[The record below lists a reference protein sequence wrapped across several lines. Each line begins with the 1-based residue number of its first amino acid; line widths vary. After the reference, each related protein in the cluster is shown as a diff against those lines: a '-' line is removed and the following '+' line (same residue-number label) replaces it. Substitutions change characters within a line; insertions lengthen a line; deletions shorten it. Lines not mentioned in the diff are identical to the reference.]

1 MLNSSHAFSS
11 FSIDDLDRAREFY
24 GQTLGVGVEEIKE
37 MGGLLELRL
46 GGGSKVMLYVKPD
59 HQPAT
64 FTVLNFPVKNVDETV
79 AELKRRGV
87 RFELYDL
94 PDLKTDEHG
103 IARGDGNGPTI
114 AWFKDPA
121 GNIISVLETA

>member
-1 MLNSSHAFSS
+1 MLNSSQAFSS

-46 GGGSKVMLYVKPD
+46 GGGTKVRLYVKPD
-59 HQPAT
+59 HQAAT
-64 FTVLNFPVKNVDETV
+64 FTVLNFPVKSVDETV

-87 RFELYDL
+87 RFEIYDG
-94 PDLKTDEHG
+94 PAVKTDEHG
-103 IARGDGNGPTI
+103 ISRGDGNGPTI

-121 GNIISVLETA
+121 GNIISVLETE

>member
-1 MLNSSHAFSS
+1 MLNSSQAFSS

-24 GQTLGVGVEEIKE
+24 GQTLGVGVEEIPE
-37 MGGLLELRL
+37 MGGFLELRL
-46 GGGSKVMLYVKPD
+46 AGGTKVTLYVKGD

-64 FTVLNFPVKNVDETV
+64 FTVLNFPVKNVEETV
-79 AELKRRGV
+79 AELERRGV
-87 RFELYDL
+87 RFEIYDS

-103 IARGDGNGPTI
+103 ILRGDGKGPTI

-121 GNIISVLETA
+121 GNVISVLEEA

>member
-1 MLNSSHAFSS
+1 MLNSSQAFSS
-11 FSIDDLDRAREFY
+11 FSIDDLDRARAFY

-46 GGGSKVMLYVKPD
+46 GGGTKVMLYVKPD

-64 FTVLNFPVKNVDETV
+64 FTVLNFPVKNVEETV
-79 AELKRRGV
+79 SELKRRGV
-87 RFELYDL
+87 RFESYDG
-94 PDLKTDEHG
+94 PGVKTDEHG
-103 IARGDGNGPTI
+103 ISRGDGNGPTI

-121 GNIISVLETA
+121 GNIISVLETT

>member
-1 MLNSSHAFSS
+1 MLNSSQAFSS
-11 FSIDDLDRAREFY
+11 FSIDDLDRARQFY
-24 GQTLGVGVEEIKE
+24 GQTLGVEVGMIEG
-37 MGGLLELRL
+37 MGELLELRL
-46 GGGSKVMLYVKPD
+46 AGGSKVMLYAKPD

-87 RFELYDL
+87 RFEIYDG
-94 PDLKTDEHG
+94 PAVKTDADG

>member
-1 MLNSSHAFSS
+1 MLNSSQAFSS

-24 GQTLGVGVEEIKE
+24 GQTLGVGVKEHPE
-37 MGGLLELRL
+37 MGGFLELLL
-46 GGGSKVMLYVKPD
+46 GGGTKVTLYVKGD

-64 FTVLNFPVKNVDETV
+64 FTVLNFPVKNVEETV
-79 AELKRRGV
+79 SELKRRGV
-87 RFELYDL
+87 RFEHYDS
-94 PDLKTDEHG
+94 PEIKTGEDG

-121 GNIISVLETA
+121 GNVISVLSEP